1 MNKIK
6 LEDFIRLG
14 TITLAD
20 LGGQV
25 DLIFEPDLS
34 KVAAKKTYTVLITR
48 PDLAG
53 ALAVLAGYM
62 ADTERDA
69 FDNPATFFD
78 PDDILGEE

>member
-6 LEDFIRLG
+6 LEDFIGLG

-20 LGGQV
+20 LGGKV

-34 KVAAKKTYTVLITR
+34 KVAAKKTYTVLIKR

-53 ALAVLAGYM
+53 ALAVLAEYM
-62 ADTERDA
+62 ADPDRDA
-69 FDNPATFFD
+69 FDYPATFFD
-78 PDDILGEE
+78 PDVILDEE